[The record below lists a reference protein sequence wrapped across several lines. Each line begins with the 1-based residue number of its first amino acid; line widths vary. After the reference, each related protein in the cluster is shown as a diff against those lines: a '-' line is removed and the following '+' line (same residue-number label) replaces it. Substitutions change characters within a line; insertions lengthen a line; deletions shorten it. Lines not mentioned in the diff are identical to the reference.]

1 MEGWLHGRYC
11 VLNQHKREVVMSA
24 VLVAGLAVLVVGV
37 FMWAISRPL
46 AQWAGRSHPFLE
58 PGPAQQDF
66 ARRKLPGIRVV
77 ATLWLLFG
85 AGLII
90 YSLLTGK

>member
-1 MEGWLHGRYC
+1 
-11 VLNQHKREVVMSA
+11 MSA
-24 VLVAGLAVLVVGV
+24 VFVAGLAVLVVGV
-37 FMWAISRPL
+37 LMGAISRPL
-46 AQWAGRSHPFLE
+46 AQSAGRSHPFLE

-85 AGLII
+85 AGLMIFGLFI
-90 YSLLTGK
+90 GK